1 MSLALIGEQQRIVA
15 WFVLKHRCANLR
27 LIGLQMSLGILGII
41 VQDERQFDSL
51 VGSYYDFDAL
61 PPLLG
66 RGLAA
71 CNGQLQR
78 NLGVSSNIVG
88 NADLSLATL
97 RCRDDGSTNSR
108 QRQYARVLQH
118 DVTLVRL
125 VDSHLIGYGTVVGT
139 TQTIDI
145 KGNHCLFGYVARIA
159 GTCNEATR
167 LQGIGCPLIGKETMF
182 VGTNSLYLTN
192 TIVDD
197 IEINRRVLYLIRRS
211 SQLSAKRHLIT
222 FIIYF
227 GIGIKSCCIRCL
239 RLDDDFPRG
248 IVSIT
253 QFADGLF
260 LIDHHIEALLTY

>member
-1 MSLALIGEQQRIVA
+1 MSLALIGEQQRIIA
-15 WFVLKHRCANLR
+15 WPVLEHRCAYLR
-27 LIGLQMSLGILGII
+27 LIGLQVSLSILGIVI
-41 VQDERQFDSL
+41 QNKRQFDSL

-66 RGLAA
+66 RGL
-71 CNGQLQR
+71 CTCYGQLQR
-78 NLGVSSNIVG
+78 NLGISSNIVR
-88 NADLSLATL
+88 NADFSLTAL
-97 RCRDDGSTNSR
+97 RCRDDSSTNGR
-108 QRQYARVLQH
+108 QRQNARILQH
-118 DVTLVRL
+118 DVTLVGL
-125 VDSHLIGYGTVVGT
+125 VDSYLIGYRTVVGT
-139 TQTIDI
+139 TQTIDVE
-145 KGNHCLFGYVARIA
+145 GDHSLFGFVARIA
-159 GTCNEATR
+159 GTSNEATR
-167 LQGIGCPLIGKETMF
+167 LQSIGCPLVGKEAMF

-211 SQLSAKRHLIT
+211 SQLSAERHLIT

-239 RLDDDFPRG
+239 RLNNDFRRG

-260 LIDHHIEALLTY
+260 LIDHRIEALLAY